1 MNLVILINSAWMFF
15 RNFGLR
21 HVTAALGHFAL
32 ELGDPNTDQ
41 KSSRDPRDLL
51 NGLRSRR
58 RPQVPEKSIQVQ
70 IQSP

>member
-32 ELGDPNTDQ
+32 ELADPNTDQ
-41 KSSRDPRDLL
+41 KIITRSADLL